1 MIVMVSTKTL
11 SAREPDHRARMKPI
25 EITSK
30 RPPATTSSNVGR
42 MMLLTALSV
51 IARLETSTTAV
62 RSSSTWAGLNE
73 PLT

>member
-11 SAREPDHRARMKPI
+11 SARDPDHRARMKPM

-30 RPPATTSSNVGR
+30 RPPPTTSSNVGR
-42 MMLLTALSV
+42 MILLTALSV
-51 IARLETSTTAV
+51 IARLDTSMTAL
-62 RSSSTWAGLNE
+62 RSSPTCAGLNE